1 MTTERD
7 QTVSE
12 RNLPEPEVAVAA
24 APAADPSLLG
34 LPAFTVGSI
43 ALGLTQ
49 VGFLPTSSWSTRRR
63 CSRSPMQ
70 PCSAR

>member
-1 MTTERD
+1 MQHADVLGAAMTTERD

-34 LPAFTVGSI
+34 RVSLDERA
-43 ALGLTQ
+43 
-49 VGFLPTSSWSTRRR
+49 
-63 CSRSPMQ
+63 
-70 PCSAR
+70 

>member
-34 LPAFTVGSI
+34 LPAFTVGS
-43 ALGLTQ
+43 
-49 VGFLPTSSWSTRRR
+49 RRA
-63 CSRSPMQ
+63 
-70 PCSAR
+70 ARQL